1 MNQLSR
7 NNNLSNNTCQIII
20 KGKLSLQ
27 DWENWFE
34 GFELANVSPGETML
48 TGPIVDQAQ
57 LFAILT
63 KLRDVGISILSVSY
77 FDR

>member
-1 MNQLSR
+1 VNQSSK
-7 NNNLSNNTCQIII
+7 NSNSSKNICQIII

-34 GFELANVSPGETML
+34 GFELVNGSPGETML
-48 TGPIVDQAQ
+48 TGPILDQAQ